1 LAPNR
6 DEFFS
11 RYDPQFRGKSPEEK
25 TEKQETLLT
34 NDEISEAWGEYRRS
48 FERRADYFSNSR
60 AYNLQKPQIGG
71 KIIPNNQNDLSAL
84 FTERGFSIARP
95 DGYVSQLL
103 PGNVFNGSNSKDV
116 RLHMMNEAELKSVIG
131 FVNNGIFPGIASKYQ
146 FGVIVL
152 KNSGSTEVL
161 NGIFQQSD
169 VEILERFE
177 EKAITIPRRVL
188 SEYSPEAR
196 IFPQLTTNKEVE
208 VLNRL
213 LEHEPLGDRDA
224 NWHVDPYRELDK
236 YKDSDRYVENS
247 SEAEYPVL
255 GGRNIYQFIH
265 DWDSLDFLEPPELW
279 SVNEDTDPD
288 SSAKRRIREKGKS
301 RLKTELYGA
310 FDGSGAQKAFVNE
323 LLDQERG
330 RPLSLDDVLPD
341 YTSYRIIIRN
351 IARPTDER
359 TLIASAIP
367 PGIVCHHA
375 ISTVQKFRL
384 APEQKHFSKPTLHEV
399 YDSIF
404 SNREMF

>member
-1 LAPNR
+1 
-6 DEFFS
+6 
-11 RYDPQFRGKSPEEK
+11 
-25 TEKQETLLT
+25 
-34 NDEISEAWGEYRRS
+34 
-48 FERRADYFSNSR
+48 
-60 AYNLQKPQIGG
+60 
-71 KIIPNNQNDLSAL
+71 
-84 FTERGFSIARP
+84 
-95 DGYVSQLL
+95 
-103 PGNVFNGSNSKDV
+103 
-116 RLHMMNEAELKSVIG
+116 MMNEAELKSVIG

-196 IFPQLTTNKEVE
+196 IFPQLTTNKEAE

-213 LEHEPLGDRDA
+213 LEHEPLGNRDTD
-224 NWHVDPYRELDK
+224 WYVDPYRELDK

-301 RLKTELYGA
+301 RLKTALYGA

-323 LLDQERG
+323 LLDQERR

-351 IARPTDER
+351 IARLTDER
-359 TLIASAIP
+359 TLIASVIP
-367 PGIVCHHA
+367 PV
-375 ISTVQKFRL
+375 
-384 APEQKHFSKPTLHEV
+384 
-399 YDSIF
+399 
-404 SNREMF
+404 